1 MEEPLYVLI
10 DLGESLSG
18 LERQRGLADMEQERP
33 GGPSLGLHIRTP
45 GHIHMRSSHCSGVVA
60 LCLTHGHT
68 GAGWL
73 LLIALFLQV
82 CLSAHT
88 RKKYQSPASW

>member
-1 MEEPLYVLI
+1 MEEPLSVLI

-45 GHIHMRSSHCSGVVA
+45 GHIHMRSSHCSGVA
-60 LCLTHGHT
+60 LP
-68 GAGWL
+68 
-73 LLIALFLQV
+73 
-82 CLSAHT
+82 SA
-88 RKKYQSPASW
+88 